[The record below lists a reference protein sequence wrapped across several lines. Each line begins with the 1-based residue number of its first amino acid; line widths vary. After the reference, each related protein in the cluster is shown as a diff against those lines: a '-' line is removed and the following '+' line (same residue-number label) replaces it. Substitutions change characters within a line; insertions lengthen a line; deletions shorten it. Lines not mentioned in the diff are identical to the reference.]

1 MYAVLYPFGP
11 EREIRGESGSD
22 PTLPKGDY
30 LGLRIIL
37 GLTPKA
43 SHRSGWGQCKFSKSL
58 SPLQPPLLPS
68 TALVFLVREDL
79 QKIVKSLGLTER
91 AGDQAE
97 GDKGCSPTPSMLKG
111 NPPQQ
116 DAVAP
121 PTLFSSHAT
130 GKKKKSRFCPFYFGY
145 FQRHCAIY

>member
-1 MYAVLYPFGP
+1 MYLVLYPFGP

-22 PTLPKGDY
+22 TTLPIGDH

-43 SHRSGWGQCKFSKSL
+43 SHRSGWGQCKFRKSL
-58 SPLQPPLLPS
+58 SLSAATFAPQHSAGFSGQRGAPKN
-68 TALVFLVREDL
+68 R
-79 QKIVKSLGLTER
+79 KSLGLTER

-121 PTLFSSHAT
+121 HTLFSSHAI
-130 GKKKKSRFCPFYFGY
+130 GKQK
-145 FQRHCAIY
+145 I